1 MSIDTPVPTKKPSP
15 EPVAPKTISVKAL
28 TFFQAHPSFNA
39 RSSISAEPAANK
51 GRVSIEF
58 VPSLRHHRV
67 EMQAAGQPARVFF
80 VQESLVASWEPLL

>member
-1 MSIDTPVPTKKPSP
+1 MSNDPVPTKKPAP
-15 EPVAPKTISVKAL
+15 DAPKTISVKAL

-67 EMQAAGQPARVFF
+67 EMQAAGQPVRVFF
-80 VQESLVASWEPLL
+80 VQESHVASWEPLL